1 MNACGR
7 HHASIKAAIDLR
19 VNFTDDSSIPAS
31 IKPVTVTVKED
42 ADDSPELGT
51 EILLNTILPKQLQ
64 IKVAVWT
71 QRQVKKCAYFKFDII
86 VSGDFDC

>member
-64 IKVAVWT
+64 KQSSSLDSEASQKMCVF
-71 QRQVKKCAYFKFDII
+71 QV
-86 VSGDFDC
+86 